1 MRNLF
6 LKSLPKSFSEED
18 IGRLAAALG
27 ATVTSAMVWKD
38 KRGKSRG
45 VALAEFETEEQADA
59 VKAGLKQRML
69 RRPGEGEAAAGAGGV
84 CFEIGEGGSAWVLC
98 QADEGDRN
106 ALIVEAAFRE
116 ASHQKDR
123 DSAPRQPRVKE
134 DPREKQKRCELLR
147 KERKAAKLAELE
159 ADVPPEERDNLL
171 TLEKVRRMRALM
183 GTEIGQ
189 RCSVCWLLHPQCIC
203 APPTPSEILANFR
216 HRTIVWLH
224 CKEFGRLSNTGGLI
238 SVAFPSPQTHV
249 LVSGMQEDEK
259 AFLAELERD
268 PEATFVLFPSE
279 DSITAQEFMT
289 LVEQAP
295 EHDQARAEKA
305 EEAAAPASAP
315 GERVYTIILVDGTW
329 QQARRLAAK
338 IPPHIK
344 RVRLMPRE
352 AIDPVYKSPMR
363 SQATPDRV
371 CSLSAYVL
379 LLQELQTPPHVCDYL
394 FHLLHKKSDIVLNTS
409 GKAWKQTGESPPCAH
424 SLVNHSLRPELRQKL
439 SVRVQG

>member
-171 TLEKVRRMRALM
+171 RRAAAAGHVAALIELHGTSRERLQALGLTRPLDTGDVFSPAWLAATWQVLANPSAANDRLNKTQWRHYCDRPGCVRWRFRKKEVRR
-183 GTEIGQ
+183 
-189 RCSVCWLLHPQCIC
+189 
-203 APPTPSEILANFR
+203 
-216 HRTIVWLH
+216 
-224 CKEFGRLSNTGGLI
+224 
-238 SVAFPSPQTHV
+238 
-249 LVSGMQEDEK
+249 
-259 AFLAELERD
+259 
-268 PEATFVLFPSE
+268 
-279 DSITAQEFMT
+279 
-289 LVEQAP
+289 
-295 EHDQARAEKA
+295 
-305 EEAAAPASAP
+305 
-315 GERVYTIILVDGTW
+315 
-329 QQARRLAAK
+329 
-338 IPPHIK
+338 
-344 RVRLMPRE
+344 RE
-352 AIDPVYKSPMR
+352 AEGLSPAPYIRLWKCGRCRCACYCSKACQTLAWPKPHRDECDRHLGLGNHPV
-363 SQATPDRV
+363 
-371 CSLSAYVL
+371 
-379 LLQELQTPPHVCDYL
+379 
-394 FHLLHKKSDIVLNTS
+394 NTTLP
-409 GKAWKQTGESPPCAH
+409 A
-424 SLVNHSLRPELRQKL
+424 
-439 SVRVQG
+439 